1 MAAITTPRCMACGE
15 ASIVELTD
23 AEQAALDS
31 GALIQDALPDRTAD
45 ERELL
50 ITGTHGECWDR
61 MFGEG

>member
-1 MAAITTPRCMACGE
+1 MAVIMTPRCMACGE

-23 AEQAALDS
+23 SEQVALDS
-31 GALIQDALPDRTAD
+31 GALIQNALPHRTAD

-50 ITGTHGECWDR
+50 ITGTHGECWDK